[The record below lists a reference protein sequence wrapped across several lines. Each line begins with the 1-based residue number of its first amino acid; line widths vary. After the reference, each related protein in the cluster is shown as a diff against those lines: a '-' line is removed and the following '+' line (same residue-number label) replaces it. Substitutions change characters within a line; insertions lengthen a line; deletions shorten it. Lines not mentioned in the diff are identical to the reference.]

1 MTKLNEVIARV
12 RALPEQDRDD
22 IAAVLAAILDN
33 RDRVPPLTDEQI
45 EAVRRSQEAVRHGEI
60 ASDEEMNA
68 LWRRFGLEG

>member
-1 MTKLNEVIARV
+1 MTKLTEVIARV

-33 RDRVPPLTDEQI
+33 RDRVPPLTDEQVV
-45 EAVRRSQEAVRHGEI
+45 AVRRSQEAVRRGEI